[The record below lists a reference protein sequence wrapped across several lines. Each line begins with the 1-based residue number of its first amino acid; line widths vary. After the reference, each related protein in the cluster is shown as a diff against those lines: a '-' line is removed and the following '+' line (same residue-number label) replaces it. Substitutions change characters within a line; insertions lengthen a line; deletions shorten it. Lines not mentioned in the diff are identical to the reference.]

1 MLWINYD
8 MQNEFQ
14 TVLREIVEQL
24 EAHEIRYCLVG
35 GLAASLRGRMRNT
48 EDVDLVIAVD
58 VEAAIR
64 FLHALPADQFRP
76 YFPEV
81 ELVARTS
88 YIIALEHISTRITLD
103 LAIGMSGFEQQIVSR
118 SEDVQLSDR
127 SIRIATVEDLI
138 LMKCLAGRPQD
149 DQDIAGMVAAQAE
162 TIDWI
167 YCETVARQ
175 LEEAIE
181 MDLVARIQ
189 SFQR

>member
-1 MLWINYD
+1 
-8 MQNEFQ
+8 
-14 TVLREIVEQL
+14 
-24 EAHEIRYCLVG
+24 
-35 GLAASLRGRMRNT
+35 MRNT

-58 VEAAIR
+58 VAVEAAIR
-64 FLHALPADQFRP
+64 FLHALPVDQFRP

-103 LAIGMSGFEQQIVSR
+103 LAIGMSAFEQQIVSR

-189 SFQR
+189 SFQS